1 LIAAYLYGMTSNSI
15 LAFSSSRVG
24 SSTYLEKAI
33 PAIHDLLGNE
43 PLNIAFIPFAL
54 VKNDYDN
61 YTSMV
66 TEALSALPYT
76 VNVVKPENAKAVIKD
91 AQVIMVGGGN
101 SFKLLHDI
109 YQYQLLD
116 IIRDK
121 VDGGAPYIGWSAG
134 ANITGSTIGTTN
146 DMPIIM
152 PKSFNALGFLP
163 FQINPHYNNFKP
175 EGHNGETRDQRLEEF
190 MFINP
195 GLPVVALPEGTYLK
209 LQNGGLYYFGDSEGY
224 LFSNTEEETPSKQA
238 IKNGEELSFLLY

>member
-1 LIAAYLYGMTSNSI
+1 LIAPYLYSMASNSI

-24 SSTYLEKAI
+24 NSAYLGKAI

-43 PLNIAFIPFAL
+43 PLNIAFLPFASA
-54 VKNDYDN
+54 KDDHEN
-61 YTSMV
+61 YAAMV
-66 TEALSALPYT
+66 ANALSTLPYT
-76 VNVVKPENAKAVIKD
+76 ISVATPENAKAVVKD
-91 AQVIMVGGGN
+91 AHVIMVGGGN

-134 ANITGSTIGTTN
+134 ANITGPTIGTTN

-190 MFINP
+190 IFINP
-195 GLPVVALPEGTYLK
+195 YLPIVALPEGTYLK
-209 LQNGGLYYFGDSEGY
+209 LQNGSLHYFGDSEGY
-224 LFSNTEEETPSKQA
+224 LFSNKEDGTPSKQA
-238 IKNGEELSFLLY
+238 IKNGEGLSFLL